1 VPADE
6 VSRRAGRNLCGARAR
21 PAPTRE
27 GTLTEPKTQRRRYDS
42 PVRRERV
49 AETRARIVAAGAEL
63 LHGFPIWNW
72 RALTVRAVAERAGVN
87 ERTVYRYF
95 ASERE
100 LRDAVML
107 ELEAESGVDIDGLA
121 LDDLREMTERIFRYV
136 SSFPLEERLVR
147 DPTMAAANQR
157 QRDAL
162 LGAVAPLT
170 GDWPDDDRTIAAAML
185 DVLWSVVAYERLVTD
200 WGLDPGQAVTGITWV
215 MKLVEDAVKEGRRPD
230 A

>member
-1 VPADE
+1 MPPAVPPTGAD
-6 VSRRAGRNLCGARAR
+6 RADQTGPTGPTATGA
-21 PAPTRE
+21 
-27 GTLTEPKTQRRRYDS
+27 TLTEPKTQRRRYDS

-72 RALTVRAVAERAGVN
+72 RALTVRAVAERAGVT

-107 ELEAESGVDIDGLA
+107 ELEAESGVDIEGLA
-121 LDDLREMTERIFRYV
+121 LEDLREMTERIFRYV
-136 SSFPLEERLVR
+136 SSFPLEERLAR

-162 LGAVAPLT
+162 TGAVAPLT
-170 GDWPDDDRTIAAAML
+170 SEWPDRDRQVAAAML

-200 WGLDPGQAVTGITWV
+200 WDLEPGQAIAGITWV
-215 MKLVEDAVKEGRRPD
+215 MALVEEAIKEGRRPD